1 MGHLRSTSQI
11 GQRTTV
17 TSLARFE
24 NSNLGFSQTFDPKAI
39 DCSGQRTL
47 MAINQSD
54 SIAGYVTLMQRAPKA
69 SAHQVFID
77 LT

>member
-1 MGHLRSTSQI
+1 
-11 GQRTTV
+11 
-17 TSLARFE
+17 
-24 NSNLGFSQTFDPKAI
+24 
-39 DCSGQRTL
+39 

-54 SIAGYVTLMQRAPKA
+54 SIAGYVTPMQRAPKA